1 MYPPVIQMEQPL
13 VRRVN
18 AIRNKSLRNGLRRM
32 GGSSSKWKA
41 NARGVD
47 LNRNWK
53 VAFKKAGKK
62 GSSGY
67 RGPKAA
73 SEKEVQALVKWVN
86 RIERRGKIAGVVS
99 YHSTGSILYGRCAS
113 RATKKVRNIT
123 TRMYKLAK
131 SLTRYHLMPTESISV
146 ARGCSREYFLY
157 KRNIPCIT
165 IEVGVG
171 AAPLSGREFNSI
183 WNKNK
188 NVVIREAQLFD

>member
-1 MYPPVIQMEQPL
+1 M
-13 VRRVN
+13 
-18 AIRNKSLRNGLRRM
+18 GLT
-32 GGSSSKWKA
+32 
-41 NARGVD
+41 
-47 LNRNWK
+47 
-53 VAFKKAGKK
+53 
-62 GSSGY
+62 
-67 RGPKAA
+67 
-73 SEKEVQALVKWVN
+73 EKEVQALVKWVN